1 MVSDYEKNKL
11 FEVRYKQVL
20 NIKPK
25 EFPWQDNIT
34 GQMIKELPTKQLLW
48 LLQREKWIIL
58 NPGKA
63 SFYPSSLKKLSVY
76 INWNYF
82 FTTYSESFAE
92 KKMPFWTIL
101 GHRPQWFR
109 IHTPTQLLAVM
120 ESMSIWRC
128 MNGIKRFEM
137 ITFIID
143 MASYPS

>member
-63 SFYPSSLKKLSVY
+63 SFYPSSLKKIKYLHQLKLFLHHIFGKLYRKENAILNYSWTSPAMVPNSHAYTTSCCDGIDVDMTVY
-76 INWNYF
+76 EWYK
-82 FTTYSESFAE
+82 T
-92 KKMPFWTIL
+92 L
-101 GHRPQWFR
+101 
-109 IHTPTQLLAVM
+109 
-120 ESMSIWRC
+120 
-128 MNGIKRFEM
+128 
-137 ITFIID
+137 
-143 MASYPS
+143 